1 MKMQYKKPEVS
12 QLGSTSDATKSQ
24 NLSNADD
31 SNIANSANPFVPP
44 DPDPGNGS

>member
-1 MKMQYKKPEVS
+1 MKMQYEKPEVS

-44 DPDPGNGS
+44 EKGNGS